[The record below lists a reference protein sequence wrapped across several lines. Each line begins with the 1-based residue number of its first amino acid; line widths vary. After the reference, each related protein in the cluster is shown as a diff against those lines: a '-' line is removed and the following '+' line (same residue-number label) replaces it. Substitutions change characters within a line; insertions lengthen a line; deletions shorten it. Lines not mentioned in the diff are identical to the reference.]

1 MGLKG
6 GRSQSKTWRKH
17 IERPQRL
24 LLQQISRMLQALLLQ
39 ALLLQ
44 ALLLRKAGIVGPR
57 KHEVQIEAWLRLHV
71 QRRGQQG
78 RGEQRTE
85 GQR

>member
-1 MGLKG
+1 MGLQG
-6 GRSQSKTWRKH
+6 GRSQSQTWRKN

-57 KHEVQIEAWLRLHV
+57 KHEMQIEAWLRLYV